1 MDQAHIAQ
9 LLMKHRTALYAYVLS
24 GVRNHADAEDV
35 LQNVSLAV
43 VQSYEQLR
51 DTEAFLPWS
60 LEIARRRMLEHYRR
74 SRRLRSLDPELL
86 EQLAEAAIRVEAR
99 EPASNHQAAL
109 QACLEGLP
117 PTSRTLMLERYEGS
131 AGGIAEL
138 AARLQ
143 RTVQS
148 VYAQIKRIKVA
159 LRQCVERRLATEG

>member
-9 LLMKHRTALYAYVLS
+9 LLMRHRTALYAYVLA

-51 DTEAFLPWS
+51 DADAFLPWS

-74 SRRLRSLDPELL
+74 AKRLQPLDPELL
-86 EQLAEAAIRVEAR
+86 TQLAEAAVRVEAR
-99 EPASNHQAAL
+99 QPASTHQAAL
-109 QACLEGLP
+109 QTCLEGLP
-117 PTSRTLMLERYEGS
+117 PTSRDLMLGRYEGS
-131 AGGIAEL
+131 SGGVAEL

-159 LRQCVERRLATEG
+159 LRECVERRLAAET